1 MPFSDNK
8 NNSSQSINRHHISM
22 DNTLSHKALYAC
34 LSRNIKNYELPQ
46 VRIASFFH
54 DLKRV
59 TSFAFR
65 QSAFISIEAAISL
78 SLFTLAVMCF
88 LSFGTV
94 MNQRM
99 KMEVA
104 LRNTASKI
112 AQDYVIYDAVATGE
126 SSLIEDFAI
135 RGIGTIAAR
144 QLLLEELGKDS
155 LDKSCVYDGAS
166 GISFL
171 YSEILDD
178 EEYVDLV
185 ISYKMKLPF
194 KIIPLPDIKM
204 TQRSRIYPWT
214 GVPVFEDDEYIKEYV
229 YLTKTGTVYHKA
241 LSCKHLNI
249 QILKLNISELNSV
262 RNDSGGKY
270 YPCQICHEEDETI
283 IYITKSGTAYHGDK
297 DCPTVSRDVRKV
309 AKEDCIGIPACKSC
323 GG

>member
-8 NNSSQSINRHHISM
+8 YNSSQSKNRQFVSM
-22 DNTLSHKALYAC
+22 DKTLSLKALYAC
-34 LSRNIKNYELPQ
+34 LSRNLYYAKLPQ
-46 VRIASFFH
+46 VKIASFFH
-54 DLKRV
+54 DLERV

-65 QSAFISIEAAISL
+65 QRAFISIEAAICL
-78 SLFTLAVMCF
+78 SLFTLAVMSF

-99 KMEVA
+99 KLEVA

-112 AQDYVIYDAVATGE
+112 AQDYAIYDAIATGE
-126 SSLIEDFAI
+126 ASLIEDFAV
-135 RGIGTIAAR
+135 RGIGTVASG
-144 QLLLEELGKDS
+144 QLLLEELGKDN
-155 LDKSCVYDGAS
+155 LDKSCICDGYS

-171 YSEILDD
+171 YSDILDD

-204 TQRSRIYPWT
+204 TQRSRIYPWA
-214 GVPVFEDDEYIKEYV
+214 GIQVFKDNEEDGEYV
-229 YLTKTGTVYHKA
+229 YLTKTGTVFHKT

-249 QILKLNISELNSV
+249 KVSKLAISEVNGV

-270 YPCQICHEEDETI
+270 YPCQICYEDEDLI
-283 IYITKSGTAYHGDK
+283 IFITKSGTAYHGDK
-297 DCPTVSRDVRKV
+297 ECPTISRDVRKV